1 MKTFLKTTLLAASL
15 AVAGLAA
22 SVPSASAGDVDFSI
36 TIGGGQDFYRNQ
48 DWRDDYRGR
57 DDWRG
62 DRRGDRHGGWGH
74 ERRHDRRG
82 DICAPGLA
90 LEKARHM
97 GIRHARIVDVD
108 RRTVKVRGFRHGYS
122 SGAIFANDRYCPVI
136 AVR

>member
-22 SVPSASAGDVDFSI
+22 SVPNASAGNVDFSI
-36 TIGGGQDFYRNQ
+36 TIGGGQDFYRDQ

-62 DRRGDRHGGWGH
+62 GRRGDWGH
-74 ERRHDRRG
+74 ERRHERRG
-82 DICAPGLA
+82 DICVPGLA
-90 LEKARHM
+90 LEKARYM

-108 RRTVKVRGFRHGYS
+108 RRTVQVRGFKYGRP
-122 SGAIFANDRYCPVI
+122 SGAVFANDRHCPLI
-136 AVR
+136 AAR